1 MADRVQRKADTAY
14 VPERALPR
22 ERKVKGR
29 KHVGL
34 AEKRRIIGVAVTG
47 PNVTERR
54 VTLCRKRDKSKES
67 VAACAGSR
75 SAIQINFVLLSRKD
89 LNFFLLNS

>member
-14 VPERALPR
+14 VPERAVPR

-47 PNVTERR
+47 PNVIERR
-54 VTLCRKRDKSKES
+54 VTLRRKRDKSKER

-75 SAIQINFVLLSRKD
+75 SAIQINFLHLGTKD
-89 LNFFLLNS
+89 LHFFLNS

>member
-1 MADRVQRKADTAY
+1 MVDRVQRKADTAY
-14 VPERALPR
+14 VPERAVPR

-34 AEKRRIIGVAVTG
+34 AEKRRIIGVTATG
-47 PNVTERR
+47 PNVIERR

-75 SAIQINFVLLSRKD
+75 SAIQITFVHLSTKEVHS
-89 LNFFLLNS
+89 FS